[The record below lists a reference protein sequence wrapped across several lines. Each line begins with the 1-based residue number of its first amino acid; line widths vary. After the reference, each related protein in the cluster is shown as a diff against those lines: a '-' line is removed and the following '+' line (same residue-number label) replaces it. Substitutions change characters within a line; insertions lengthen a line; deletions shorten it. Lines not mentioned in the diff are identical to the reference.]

1 MAILRDYYRPST
13 TDEALSLLGQ
23 TDARLVSLAGGAQLV
38 GELETRVDP
47 GIDGVVDLRD
57 LGLNQITVGNG
68 VCQVG
73 VTATL
78 TDLIE
83 HPALASLADGIL
95 ARTAKGE
102 GPVNLRNAATIGGLI
117 ASAAH
122 DSELYA
128 ALLAL
133 GATVTIQGS
142 AGESTVP
149 LADLGKIDGL
159 VTSVSIALIDGRS
172 GLARIAITPS
182 DRPIVAA
189 VAVAGD
195 DYERVALCG
204 VADRPVLYGGALDP
218 TGDFKASGEYRRA
231 MAEVVTRRALAEA
244 MG

>member
-13 TDEALSLLGQ
+13 INEALSLLGR
-23 TDARLVSLAGGAQLV
+23 TDERLVPLAGGAQLV

-47 GIDGVVDLRD
+47 DIDGVVDLRD
-57 LGLNQITVGNG
+57 LGLNQIAIDDG

-73 VTATL
+73 ATATL

-95 ARTAKGE
+95 VRAAKGE
-102 GPVNLRNAATIGGLI
+102 GPVNLRNAASIGGLV

-133 GATVTIQGS
+133 GATVTTRGP
-142 AGESTVP
+142 AGESTTP
-149 LADLGKIDGL
+149 LADLGEIDGL
-159 VTSVSIALIDGRS
+159 VTSVSIPLIDGRS

-189 VAVAGD
+189 VAITGD
-195 DYERVALCG
+195 GFERVALCG

-231 MAEVVTRRALAEA
+231 MAKVVVRRALAEA